1 MTSVHVSMLT
11 KVGEV
16 EDDAENGTSS
26 PDLKVATAPK
36 SRSILLGI
44 IIAVM
49 GVLLFV
55 TTLLF
60 VVFAALYATGDDSS
74 SEVCQSEAC
83 LDLSVQIKGAMD
95 ESVNP
100 CEDFYNF
107 TCGNWPFFNKIPPG
121 PEANSLC

>member
-1 MTSVHVSMLT
+1 MTNVYVSMST
-11 KVGEV
+11 KVG

-36 SRSILLGI
+36 SRLILPGV
-44 IIAVM
+44 IIAVL

-60 VVFAALYATGDDSS
+60 VVFAALYATEDDSS
-74 SEVCQSEAC
+74 SDVCQSEAC

-107 TCGNWPFFNKIPPG
+107 TCGNWPFFNQIPPG
-121 PEANSLC
+121 P